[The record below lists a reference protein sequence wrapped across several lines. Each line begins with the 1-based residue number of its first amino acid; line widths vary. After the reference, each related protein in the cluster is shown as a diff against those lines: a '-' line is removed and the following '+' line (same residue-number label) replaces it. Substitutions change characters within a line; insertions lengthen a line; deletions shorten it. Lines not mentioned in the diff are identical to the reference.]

1 MPISRHVRITRH
13 AISPRFAIKTLVTS
27 IVKLRISGIIVEM
40 RTIRLTNAGLA
51 FLLTLFSGACG
62 RKGDPIPRPRAEP
75 QAPAAHWVAL
85 RQLEVSLPARD
96 ARGESMVGLE
106 MLRVFYLPMS
116 PVKPGPRDI
125 VSRGEVV
132 VERRRPNLPSPG
144 KRMRIDMS
152 DLMRP
157 QGWMVVV
164 AVRVGDVAGPP
175 SDTLVWLDPA
185 L

>member
-1 MPISRHVRITRH
+1 
-13 AISPRFAIKTLVTS
+13 
-27 IVKLRISGIIVEM
+27 M
-40 RTIRLTNAGLA
+40 RTPRLANAGLA
-51 FLLTLFSGACG
+51 FLLALSSGACG

-75 QAPAAHWVAL
+75 QAPAAQWAAL
-85 RQLEVSLPARD
+85 RQLDVVLPARD
-96 ARGESMVGLE
+96 ARGESLVGLE
-106 MLRVFYLPMS
+106 MLRIFYVPLGT
-116 PVKPGPRDI
+116 VKPGPREI
-125 VSRGEVV
+125 VAKGEVV
-132 VERRRPNLPSPG
+132 VERRRPNLPAPG

-152 DLMRP
+152 DLIRP

>member
-1 MPISRHVRITRH
+1 MTRH
-13 AISPRFAIKTLVTS
+13 AISPRFAIKTLVTG
-27 IVKLRISGIIVEM
+27 IVKPQISGIIEEM
-40 RTIRLTNAGLA
+40 RTSRLANTGLA
-51 FLLTLFSGACG
+51 FLLALSTGACG

-75 QAPAAHWVAL
+75 QAPEAHWVAL
-85 RQLEVSLPARD
+85 RQLDVTLPARD
-96 ARGESMVGLE
+96 ARGESLVGLE

-116 PVKPGPRDI
+116 TVKPTPREI
-125 VSRGEVV
+125 VSKGELV
-132 VERRRPNLPSPG
+132 VERRRPNLPAPG

-152 DLMRP
+152 DLIRP

-175 SDTLVWLDPA
+175 SETLIWLDPA